1 MTEQENPMSQ
11 ILATSPHVLDD
22 EPSTV
27 EGRLAD
33 CLENA
38 VIYVDEY
45 QLSTSD
51 RARLVRA
58 LRVVATMREAI
69 SAD

>member
-1 MTEQENPMSQ
+1 
-11 ILATSPHVLDD
+11 
-22 EPSTV
+22 
-27 EGRLAD
+27 
-33 CLENA
+33 LENA